1 MAREEGEFAVGEGVA
16 SEKQSREVRSAF
28 LRWLLFYLVCLA
40 GIIGLTWS
48 APAVPLDPWIR
59 GAVPVVGW
67 LLLPL
72 ASLMVPIFGIRRV
85 PHIQRKL
92 AWQLVLPLV
101 TGSVLAFVS
110 QGAGEDAA
118 LQERGRWANAKVITV
133 ANDRSNKTRQCT
145 LQKLNGQRIRPDLK
159 ENYGC
164 EDGVERGEVLRV
176 RYDPEGVAG
185 PEDESWEPGF
195 NGGLIAVL
203 ATLFVAFGMWGCMRM
218 SRGERE

>member
-1 MAREEGEFAVGEGVA
+1 M
-16 SEKQSREVRSAF
+16 
-28 LRWLLFYLVCLA
+28 A

-59 GAVPVVGW
+59 AAVPVVGW

-85 PHIQRKL
+85 PHMKRKL

-118 LQERGRWANAKVITV
+118 LQERGRWANAKVVSV
-133 ANDRSNKTRQCT
+133 ANDNSNKTRQCV
-145 LQKLNGQRIRPDLK
+145 LQKLHGQEIKPDLK
-159 ENYGC
+159 ENHGC
-164 EDGVERGEVLRV
+164 EDGVDRGEVLRV
-176 RYDPEGVAG
+176 RFDPQGVAG
-185 PEDESWEPGF
+185 PEGESWEPGS
-195 NGGLIAVL
+195 NGDVIAVL
-203 ATLFVAFGMWGCMRM
+203 ATLFVAFGVWGCMRM